1 MRLFYLKHIGEL
13 IKRYRRVRQLKCM
26 KAKLKWIRPRRKGMA
41 DLIALLGVAAI
52 LSVVVFATPSDI
64 PIGEMAYQ
72 KLWLGR
78 MIFVFV
84 ICCVFSLCLNRKQ
97 YLSFP
102 SIVTWVLIVLG
113 GIEAIWGLRQIYGL
127 AVSNHS
133 LYALT
138 GSFYNPG
145 PYSGYLAMIF
155 PLCLHEW
162 LSLRE
167 KTERTCLE
175 QGKYYVTLG
184 VILLILCVLPAGMSR
199 SAWIAAIISGV
210 WVYGIHASW
219 RIRLKEIR
227 TRYKRKV
234 GLACIAGGVIIIMID
249 WHNII
254 LS

>member
-1 MRLFYLKHIGEL
+1 
-13 IKRYRRVRQLKCM
+13 
-26 KAKLKWIRPRRKGMA
+26 MA

-52 LSVVVFATPSDI
+52 LSVVVFAIPIAI

-155 PLCLHEW
+155 PLCLHE
-162 LSLRE
+162 S
-167 KTERTCLE
+167 
-175 QGKYYVTLG
+175 
-184 VILLILCVLPAGMSR
+184 LLINRQLQAPTS
-199 SAWIAAIISGV
+199 S
-210 WVYGIHASW
+210 
-219 RIRLKEIR
+219 
-227 TRYKRKV
+227 T
-234 GLACIAGGVIIIMID
+234 
-249 WHNII
+249 
-254 LS
+254 